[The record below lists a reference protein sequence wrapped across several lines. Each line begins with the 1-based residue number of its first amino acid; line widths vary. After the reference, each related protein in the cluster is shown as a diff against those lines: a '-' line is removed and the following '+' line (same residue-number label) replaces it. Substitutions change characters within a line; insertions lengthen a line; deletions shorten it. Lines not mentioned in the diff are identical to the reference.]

1 MRARLRVG
9 RLLLPA
15 AVLPGAARGG
25 HGAPRACP
33 APGGAPP
40 AHPPDGDAIWAPLA
54 GLIMGSAW
62 RIHSRMIVRGR
73 NRAMTP
79 VRSPPATGDNP
90 VRTGS

>member
-40 AHPPDGDAIWAPLA
+40 PTHPTAMRSGPHWR
-54 GLIMGSAW
+54 AW
-62 RIHSRMIVRGR
+62 SWVQR
-73 NRAMTP
+73 
-79 VRSPPATGDNP
+79 
-90 VRTGS
+90 